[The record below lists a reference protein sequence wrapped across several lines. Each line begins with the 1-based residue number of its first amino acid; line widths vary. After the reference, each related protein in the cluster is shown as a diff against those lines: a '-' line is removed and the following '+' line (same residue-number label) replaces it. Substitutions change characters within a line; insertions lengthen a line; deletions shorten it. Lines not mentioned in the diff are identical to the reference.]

1 MPRSWP
7 LVLQSKESIADKI
20 HTKCQEV
27 DITVDDIRPLINA
40 QPDAIQLRGPD
51 GWLAL
56 HRICRRQPQLK
67 LLKCLVDA
75 WPESIL
81 HWTGDGIVDI
91 GARLPIHLLCY
102 HGGSLSCIQ
111 YLARCEP
118 SLLDAQCLHYQ
129 MTPLDYCYQSFLD
142 HYHRSH
148 SFPETI
154 KVMEW
159 LEKRIPPHLRKQRPF
174 QEKVELLESKT
185 ASIPSLPRGVQCPQ
199 EPCLMNEKEENEAE
213 SNASTSPS
221 QNDEEHYLQQQ
232 EQGHITRTT
241 TTMPTSVGFTLLNS
255 TRQFGS
261 QQEATNDTKETNPA
275 EEENHSAA
283 TVPDPFVATTNMV
296 IIRNNTIPHLSTTT
310 SSVDIVEEKEE
321 EKVIDDMKEMK
332 EEEEQQD
339 GIVVEDAATQDD
351 NIVEPV
357 NEEDNDTE
365 SLFVP
370 EQEIVASALSP
381 TTTRSNTTHYQ
392 DVPYKGVDDNRRP
405 STTSTERTT
414 SSSSTMTII
423 HKAVGRSNQ
432 GNGTNGRCT
441 NPYNGNTN
449 RSLFLGRQ
457 QHPCQR
463 RTEPSRFL
471 RKVFRPRSEQSSES
485 QQQQQQEQQESNMDP
500 TTVLQQYALRLH
512 NVCAQERPLLN
523 EIQMILN
530 NCPNAVSMGSN
541 YMNYLPLHHACLS
554 GASLEVIDCLVQAWP
569 YSVKIRTEE
578 GFLPLHMHCCCCC
591 WQTTRTTQNT
601 TTTTITAATT
611 TTTTNPTGGFNH
623 QEWLAVLKYLV
634 QQYPRSVLKKTKSG
648 ETPLCIVRRQHTS
661 QQVNHCE
668 AIAILEQAVT
678 TVTTAVSET

>member
-185 ASIPSLPRGVQCPQ
+185 VSIPSLPRGVQCPQ
-199 EPCLMNEKEENEAE
+199 EPCFMNEKEENEAE
-213 SNASTSPS
+213 SNASTSLS

-232 EQGHITRTT
+232 EQGHMATST

-275 EEENHSAA
+275 EEENHYSAA

-296 IIRNNTIPHLSTTT
+296 LIRNNTIPHLSTT

-332 EEEEQQD
+332 EEEQQQD

-365 SLFVP
+365 SLF
-370 EQEIVASALSP
+370 AL
-381 TTTRSNTTHYQ
+381 
-392 DVPYKGVDDNRRP
+392 DDNRRP
-405 STTSTERTT
+405 STTSTESTT
-414 SSSSTMTII
+414 SSSSSTMTII
-423 HKAVGRSNQ
+423 HKAVGRCNQ

-449 RSLFLGRQ
+449 RSLLLLGRQ
-457 QHPCQR
+457 QQQPCQR

-471 RKVFRPRSEQSSES
+471 RKVFRPRSEQWVSSSES
-485 QQQQQQEQQESNMDP
+485 QQQQEQEQQQESNMDP

-523 EIQMILN
+523 EIQMILK

-578 GFLPLHMHCCCCC
+578 GFLPLHMHCCC
-591 WQTTRTTQNT
+591 WWNTRTTRTQN
-601 TTTTITAATT
+601 TTTTITAATTT

-668 AIAILEQAVT
+668 AIAILEEAVT
-678 TVTTAVSET
+678 TTTVTAVSSVSET